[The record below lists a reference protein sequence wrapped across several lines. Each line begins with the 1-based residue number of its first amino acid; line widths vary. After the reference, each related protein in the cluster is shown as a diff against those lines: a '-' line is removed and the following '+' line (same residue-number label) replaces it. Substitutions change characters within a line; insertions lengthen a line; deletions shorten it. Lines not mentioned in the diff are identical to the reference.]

1 MSMSKRLGVFL
12 IAGIIAVCGAEL
24 GEQFSVPGVHSLIP
38 SAEARIGRPLTPVS
52 VAGVARRTT
61 RRAVVYGGAAAAT
74 AAAVAAQP
82 STVVVQQP
90 LQSSG
95 SSTEQK
101 MQELQDMYNKGL
113 ISYDEYAQKKQALL
127 NDM

>member
-38 SAEARIGRPLTPVS
+38 SAEARVGRPLTPVS

-74 AAAVAAQP
+74 AVAAQP

-90 LQSSG
+90 VQLSG

-127 NDM
+127 NNM